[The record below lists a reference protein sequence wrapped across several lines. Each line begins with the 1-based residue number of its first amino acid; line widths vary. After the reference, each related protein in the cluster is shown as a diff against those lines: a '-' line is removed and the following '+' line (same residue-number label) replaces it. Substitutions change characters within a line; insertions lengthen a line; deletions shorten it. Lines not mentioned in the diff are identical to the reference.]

1 MSDMSTEPDH
11 EWLRRTIHA
20 FDRLLQRPML
30 AQLALDTLP
39 QVIGEL
45 ERFHQA
51 ARLSPPAA
59 ADSLDERSFLVA
71 AGCRLSADLNEA
83 LSVRLMDA
91 VQEHDEAI
99 TQLSRQLSK
108 RLQAR
113 NRAAQLLKKTQ
124 ALKQQSVETGKAA
137 GLGMVL

>member
-1 MSDMSTEPDH
+1 MSTASNH
-11 EWLRRTIHA
+11 EWLRRTIRT
-20 FDRLLQRPML
+20 FDRLLQRPIL
-30 AQLALDTLP
+30 ARLALDTLP

-51 ARLSPPAA
+51 ARLNPPAT
-59 ADSLDERSFLVA
+59 ADSLDEHSFLVA

-83 LSVRLMDA
+83 LSVRLMDT

-99 TQLSRQLSK
+99 TQLSRQLGE

-113 NRAAQLLKKTQ
+113 NQAAKLLKKTQ
-124 ALKQQSVETGKAA
+124 ALKQQTVEKGEAA